1 VAVTLLIKAPSLF
14 NAPQSEHTRSGGSHH
29 HGYLRR
35 LAVTPNQAMN
45 SQQVADLFVEQR
57 VLQPSQ
63 VEDVLQEANL
73 NGKNIEQALVDSGF
87 VDERGFY
94 QVIADAIGT
103 DFIDLSE
110 NEIAPE
116 IVRLIPAGLAR
127 LHQALPIA
135 AQDDTLS
142 VALVDPLDLRAA
154 EDLRFALGKDVHVV
168 VAPTQQVEDRIKLYY
183 GTDSSNIDE
192 VLKQLGETGEL
203 LAIRGSDDSASTVE
217 AEANTTPIIRFVDLI
232 LFQAIQDRASDIH
245 FEPFENEFKIRYR
258 VDGALYEMAPPPRH
272 LALPVISRVK
282 VMANMNI
289 AERRLPQDGRIQ
301 KNIAGRSVDLRVSTL
316 PTQFGE
322 SVVLRVLDRST
333 VNLDLEALGL
343 PHYIHDY
350 LIEIIHRPN
359 GIFIVTGPTGSGKT
373 TTLYSCLRRINTIDS
388 KLVTA
393 EEPVEYDLDGIVQ
406 VPVNEAI
413 GLTFARALRAFL
425 RQDPDRIMVGETRDL
440 ETAQISIQAS
450 LTGHL
455 VFTTLHTNDA
465 PGAITRLIDMG
476 VEPFLISS
484 TLEAVLGQRLLRSI
498 CPQCR
503 TTYQPSQPLLAQ
515 LGLSR
520 RDIGD
525 RNFHYGK
532 GCDACNQTGYKGRK
546 GIYELLKITDPLR
559 ELINERAPTVRLKEK
574 AIELGMVTLR
584 QDGLRS
590 IFAGNTTIEEVLK
603 YT

>member
-1 VAVTLLIKAPSLF
+1 
-14 NAPQSEHTRSGGSHH
+14 
-29 HGYLRR
+29 
-35 LAVTPNQAMN
+35 
-45 SQQVADLFVEQR
+45 
-57 VLQPSQ
+57 
-63 VEDVLQEANL
+63 
-73 NGKNIEQALVDSGF
+73 
-87 VDERGFY
+87 
-94 QVIADAIGT
+94 
-103 DFIDLSE
+103 
-110 NEIAPE
+110 
-116 IVRLIPAGLAR
+116 
-127 LHQALPIA
+127 
-135 AQDDTLS
+135 
-142 VALVDPLDLRAA
+142 
-154 EDLRFALGKDVHVV
+154 
-168 VAPTQQVEDRIKLYY
+168 
-183 GTDSSNIDE
+183 
-192 VLKQLGETGEL
+192 
-203 LAIRGSDDSASTVE
+203 
-217 AEANTTPIIRFVDLI
+217 
-232 LFQAIQDRASDIH
+232 
-245 FEPFENEFKIRYR
+245 
-258 VDGALYEMAPPPRH
+258 
-272 LALPVISRVK
+272 
-282 VMANMNI
+282 MANMNI

-301 KNIAGRSVDLRVSTL
+301 KNVAGRSVDLRVSTL

-343 PHYIHDY
+343 PDYIFEY
-350 LIEIIHRPN
+350 VLEIINRPN

-388 KLVTA
+388 KLLTA
-393 EEPVEYDLDGIVQ
+393 EEPVEYDLEGIVQ

-503 TTYQPSQPLLAQ
+503 TTYQPTEVLLEQ
-515 LGLSR
+515 LSLSR
-520 RDIGD
+520 ADIGAK
-525 RNFHYGK
+525 NFFYGK

-546 GIYELLKITDPLR
+546 GIYELMKITDPLR
-559 ELINERAPTVRLKEK
+559 ELINERAPTVTLKEK
-574 AIELGMVTLR
+574 AVELGMVTLR

-590 IFAGNTTIEEVLK
+590 IFAGDTTIEEVLK